1 MRLSLDTRQNQ
12 FADRRAVRSAQGDNP
27 MRSLIASLLFVVLAL
42 SNTACIGRMATSG
55 LVRNFNLEVT
65 QDQWAREV
73 VFLCLYII
81 PVYPIAGSIDL
92 IIVNSIEFWTG
103 TNPIDGGERLARAG
117 ETRHVVSAD
126 GSEATSTF
134 REDGSIDLEILAAD
148 GSTHFLNVIREEGQ
162 VVARDAEGRAM
173 ASVDSR
179 TGEITPIVELTSR
192 Q

>member
-1 MRLSLDTRQNQ
+1 
-12 FADRRAVRSAQGDNP
+12 
-27 MRSLIASLLFVVLAL
+27 MRSLIASLLFIVLAL

-65 QDQWAREV
+65 QSQWGREL

-81 PVYPIAGSIDL
+81 PVYPTAGAIDL

-126 GSEATSTF
+126 GSEATSTL
-134 REDGSIDLEILAAD
+134 RDDGSIDLEVRAAD

-162 VVARDAEGRAM
+162 VVARDSDGRRVAR
-173 ASVDSR
+173 VDSS
-179 TGEITPIVELTSR
+179 TGEVATILEGASQL
-192 Q
+192 